1 MADQHTAEVAQ
12 PHLKSRQASSA
23 SSISFASE
31 SSLDDKPEWFT
42 KDTSVQYQK
51 TSAEVDP
58 AVGFFCKAK
67 TKLSFFTLFVVVQDY
82 RPLPSSKIDQCNGIY
97 PRNVVENTSGSNSYS
112 KH

>member
-12 PHLKSRQASSA
+12 PHRKSRQASSA

-31 SSLDDKPEWFT
+31 SSLGDKPEWFT

-51 TSAEVDP
+51 TLAEVDP

-67 TKLSFFTLFVVVQDY
+67 TKLSFSTLFVVLVDY
-82 RPLPSSKIDQCNGIY
+82 RLFPSSKMNHCNGIY
-97 PRNVVENTSGSNSYS
+97 LRSVVEDRSNSNS
-112 KH
+112 NH

>member
-1 MADQHTAEVAQ
+1 MADQLISEVAQ

-31 SSLDDKPEWFT
+31 SSLGDKPEWFT

-67 TKLSFFTLFVVVQDY
+67 PSFRFFTLFVVFVDY
-82 RPLPSSKIDQCNGIY
+82 QLFHHLEWTTATEY
-97 PRNVVENTSGSNSYS
+97 TSGM
-112 KH
+112 